1 MDNTLTG
8 GKAVP
13 MLSCFGRAGDSNS
26 YYASTSYYDP
36 ETASDIAVQ
45 TYSTQFRWHFRDND
59 TGNNRDP
66 YEIYFVVFG

>member
-1 MDNTLTG
+1 
-8 GKAVP
+8 

-26 YYASTSYYDP
+26 YNAGTAYYDA

-45 TYSTQFRWHFRDND
+45 TYSQQFRWHFRDND